1 MKKLTILCFF
11 LSSLIFSQDFNSVWN
26 NGFKTTSS
34 DGDFKLKF
42 GGRIMYDYAFWNTN
56 FNGTKESFNG
66 SEFRRVRLF
75 NSGQVYKNVKYK
87 IQFDFAGEEVSFKD
101 VYMEIT
107 KVPFVGNI
115 KIGHFKE
122 PFRLEALTSSKYI
135 TFMERGLPIAFSP
148 ERNVGLMLH
157 NSFLDNKLSIQA
169 GIFQHG
175 LNQGPQNDGD
185 GDFGDNRKITSRI
198 TFLPINKNDQLLHL
212 GIGFSNRKWSDNTY
226 SVSTRPENHLGNKLI
241 TAGVSNVEYTNLL
254 GTVIA
259 WVIGPLSIQGEYV
272 ITSVN
277 ANETINLTSYYGQ
290 ISYFITGE
298 NRQYK
303 NSLAGFDRVS
313 PSKNMGDGGLGALE
327 LAARYS
333 SMDLSEAET
342 GTGGILNDITLGL
355 NWHLNPCTRIMFNY
369 VIGKADVNTP
379 EIIGDF
385 SVDPGNS
392 SIYENTFQM
401 RIQIDF

>member
-1 MKKLTILCFF
+1 MKLIIIFF
-11 LSSLIFSQDFNSVWN
+11 LIISTFSFSQNFNSSWS
-26 NGFKTTSS
+26 NGFKTSS
-34 DGDFKLKF
+34 NDGEFKLKF

-56 FNGTKESFNG
+56 FNGTEESFNG

-115 KIGHFKE
+115 KVGHFKE

-135 TFMERGLPIAFSP
+135 TFMERGLPIEFSP

-157 NSFLDNKLSIQA
+157 NSFMDNKLSIQA
-169 GIFQHG
+169 GIFQNG
-175 LNQGPQNDGD
+175 LSQEAQNDGTV
-185 GDFGDNRKITSRI
+185 FGENRKITSRI

-241 TAGVSNVEYTNLL
+241 YANISNVEHTNLL
-254 GTVIA
+254 GTEIA
-259 WVIGPLSIQGEYV
+259 WVMGPLSIQGEYV

-277 ANETINLTSYYGQ
+277 AHETINLTSYYGQ

-298 NRQYK
+298 NRKYK

-333 SMDLSEAET
+333 SMDLSE
-342 GTGGILNDITLGL
+342 GNGGILNDITLGL
-355 NWHLNPCTRIMFNY
+355 NWHLNPCARIMLNY
-369 VIGKADVNTP
+369 VMGAADVNS
-379 EIIGDF
+379 EDI
-385 SVDPGNS
+385 N
-392 SIYENTFQM
+392 ENTLQM
-401 RIQIDF
+401 RMQIDF

>member
-1 MKKLTILCFF
+1 
-11 LSSLIFSQDFNSVWN
+11 
-26 NGFKTTSS
+26 
-34 DGDFKLKF
+34 
-42 GGRIMYDYAFWNTN
+42 
-56 FNGTKESFNG
+56 
-66 SEFRRVRLF
+66 
-75 NSGQVYKNVKYK
+75 
-87 IQFDFAGEEVSFKD
+87 
-101 VYMEIT
+101 
-107 KVPFVGNI
+107 
-115 KIGHFKE
+115 
-122 PFRLEALTSSKYI
+122 
-135 TFMERGLPIAFSP
+135 MERGLPIAFSP

-157 NSFLDNKLSIQA
+157 NSFMDNKLSIQA

-226 SVSTRPENHLGNKLI
+226 TVSTRPENHLGNKLI

-254 GTVIA
+254 GTEIA
-259 WVIGPLSIQGEYV
+259 WVMGPLSIQGEYV

-298 NRQYK
+298 NRKYK

-369 VIGKADVNTP
+369 VMGVADVNP
-379 EIIGDF
+379 EDI
-385 SVDPGNS
+385 N
-392 SIYENTFQM
+392 ENTLQM
-401 RIQIDF
+401 RMQIDF

>member
-1 MKKLTILCFF
+1 MKSIITFF
-11 LSSLIFSQDFNSVWN
+11 LIISTVSFSQNFNSSWS
-26 NGFKTTSS
+26 NGFKTSS
-34 DGDFKLKF
+34 NDGDFKLKF

-56 FNGTKESFNG
+56 FNGTEESFNG

-157 NSFLDNKLSIQA
+157 NSFMDNKLSIQA

-226 SVSTRPENHLGNKLI
+226 TVSTRPENHLGNKLI

-254 GTVIA
+254 GTEIA
-259 WVIGPLSIQGEYV
+259 WVMGPLSIQGEYV

-298 NRQYK
+298 NRKYK

-369 VIGKADVNTP
+369 VMGVADVNP
-379 EIIGDF
+379 EDI
-385 SVDPGNS
+385 N
-392 SIYENTFQM
+392 ENTLQM
-401 RIQIDF
+401 RMQIDF